1 MADAAGP
8 AADLLPP
15 KFQAWFA
22 GRGWSP
28 RAHQLEMVAKGRAG
42 RDALLIAPTGGGK
55 TLAGFLPSLIEI
67 MQRPPANTPPAT
79 STTDVA
85 GSSLGKF
92 DRPVGRSRGL
102 HTLYI
107 SPLKALAVDVE
118 RNLNAPIAE
127 MGLSIVAESRTGDTG
142 IARRQRQRV
151 KPPDILL
158 TTPEQ
163 LALLC
168 AWEGARLY
176 FEDLR
181 CVILDEI
188 HTLHA
193 SKRGDLLALDLARL
207 QVLAPSMRRVGLSA
221 TVDDPE
227 VIKAWMASHRE
238 VDVTTAPSLSSPPRS
253 EREKVGRGPAAAGD
267 LPGVVDQG
275 PAAGPR
281 PTAGVT
287 QPALSLPSPSPAS
300 PGGEE
305 VRLHGPSSIDLV
317 RGPAGAEPIVELLLS
332 EGRVPW
338 TGHTAQHAMAEVY
351 DVIRRSRIALVFV
364 NTRFQAEF
372 AFQELWRLNDDGLP
386 IALHHGSLAAEQRR
400 KVEAAM
406 ARGQLR
412 AVVCTSTLDLG
423 IDWGDVDLVIQLASP
438 KGASRMV
445 QRIGR
450 ANHRLDEP
458 SRALFVPAN
467 RFEMLECQAAREA
480 IAENKLDGDPPR
492 VGALDVLAQ
501 HVMGCAVS
509 EPFDMLELYDEV
521 RSAGPYRDLSW
532 EDFEAVVDFVSTG
545 GYALKT
551 YDRFRRIVQGP
562 DGRWRVRNL
571 QIAQRHRLNVG
582 TIVTAAM
589 LSVRIATR
597 RGQGGRK
604 IGEIEEG
611 MLEMLDPG
619 DTFIFAGQVWALVG
633 ITNLDVLVSPAA
645 HKDPKMPSWGSS
657 KFALSTYLAKR
668 VRQLMF
674 DQEHWQVLPLDVREW
689 LEMQRDKSLIVGE
702 DELLLETFP
711 KGKRHFMVCYP
722 FEGRLAHTTLA
733 MLLTRRLE
741 RLGVGPL
748 GFVCNDYA
756 MAIWALEPL
765 DGIDFDALFAEDMLG
780 DDLEAWLSES
790 FMMKRAFKGCAIV
803 SGLIEKRF
811 PGAEQKTGRQITF
824 STDLIYDVLRRHE
837 PDHLLLRCARAD
849 AATGL
854 IDVARLGDMLA
865 RIRGRIRHSPL
876 DHLSPFSVPILL
888 EIGKERSPGHA
899 GEIILAEAEDDL
911 IAEATR

>member
-1 MADAAGP
+1 MADAGAQLP
-8 AADLLPP
+8 DLLPP
-15 KFQAWFA
+15 KFKAWFD
-22 GRGWSP
+22 GRGWTA
-28 RAHQLEMVAKGRAG
+28 RAHQLAMIEQARAG

-55 TLAGFLPSLIEI
+55 TLAGFLPSLIELAE
-67 MQRPPANTPPAT
+67 RPPANTPA
-79 STTDVA
+79 
-85 GSSLGKF
+85 
-92 DRPVGRSRGL
+92 GL

-118 RNLNAPIAE
+118 RNLNAPILE
-127 MGLSIVAESRTGDTG
+127 MGLPITAESRTGDTG
-142 IARRQRQRV
+142 LSRRQRQRV
-151 KPPDILL
+151 KPPEILL

-168 AWEGARLY
+168 AWEGARLL
-176 FEDLR
+176 FESLR

-207 QVLAPSMRRVGLSA
+207 STLAPHMRRVGLSA

-227 VIKAWMASHRE
+227 VIKRWMA
-238 VDVTTAPSLSSPPRS
+238 
-253 EREKVGRGPAAAGD
+253 GPAG
-267 LPGVVDQG
+267 PG
-275 PAAGPR
+275 AIEL
-281 PTAGVT
+281 VT
-287 QPALSLPSPSPAS
+287 
-300 PGGEE
+300 
-305 VRLHGPSSIDLV
+305 
-317 RGPAGAEPIVELLLS
+317 GPAGAQPIVDMLLS

-338 TGHTAQHAMAEVY
+338 AGHTAQHAMAEVY
-351 DVIRRSRIALVFV
+351 EAIKRSKTALVFV

-372 AFQELWRLNDDGLP
+372 AFQELWRLNDDALP
-386 IALHHGSLAAEQRR
+386 IALHHGSLAAERRR

-406 ARGQLR
+406 ARGALR

-438 KGASRMV
+438 KGAARMV

-480 IAENKLDGDPPR
+480 IAQNVLDGDPPR
-492 VGALDVLAQ
+492 EGALDVLAQ
-501 HVMGCAVS
+501 HVMGCACA

-521 RSAGPYRDLSW
+521 RTAGPYRELSW
-532 EDFEAVVDFVSTG
+532 EDFEQVVDFVSTG

-551 YDRFRRIVQGP
+551 YDRFRRIVRGP
-562 DGRWRVRNL
+562 DGRWRVRNGEV
-571 QIAQRHRLNVG
+571 AQRHRLNVG
-582 TIVTAAM
+582 AIVSPAM
-589 LSVRIATR
+589 LAVRIAGR
-597 RGQGGRK
+597 RGSVGRK

-619 DTFIFAGQVWALVG
+619 DTFVFAGQVWRLMG
-633 ITNLDVLVSPAA
+633 ITNLDVLVQPANDHDA
-645 HKDPKMPSWGSS
+645 KMPSWGGS
-657 KFALSTYLAKR
+657 KFALSTFLAKR
-668 VRQLMF
+668 VRQLMT
-674 DQEHWQVLPLDVREW
+674 DQDHWRVLPSDVREW
-689 LEMQRDKSLIVGE
+689 LEVQRDRSLIPAE
-702 DELLLETFP
+702 DEMLLETFAR
-711 KGKRHFMVCYP
+711 GRRHFMVCYS

-741 RLGVGPL
+741 RLGAAPL

-756 MAIWALEPL
+756 LAVWALNPL
-765 DGIDFDALFAEDMLG
+765 DGLDYDALFAEDMLG
-780 DDLEAWLSES
+780 DDLEAWLAES
-790 FMMKRAFKGCAIV
+790 FMMKRAFKGCAIIA
-803 SGLIEKRF
+803 GLIERRF
-811 PGAEQKTGRQITF
+811 PGDRQKTGRQITF

-854 IDVARLGDMLA
+854 IDVARLGQMLS
-865 RIRGRIRHSPL
+865 RIRGRIRHARL

-888 EIGKERSPGHA
+888 EIGKERSPGQA
-899 GEIILAEAEDDL
+899 GEIILHEAEEDL
-911 IAEATR
+911 IAEALQ

>member
-8 AADLLPP
+8 AAELLPP
-15 KFQAWFA
+15 LFRDWFA
-22 GRGWSP
+22 GRGWTARS
-28 RAHQLEMVAKGRAG
+28 HQLEMVAKGRSG

-55 TLAGFLPSLIEI
+55 TLAGFLPSLIDLSE
-67 MQRPPANTPPAT
+67 RPPANTP
-79 STTDVA
+79 
-85 GSSLGKF
+85 
-92 DRPVGRSRGL
+92 RGL
-102 HTLYI
+102 HTIYI

-118 RNLNAPIAE
+118 RNLGAPIAE
-127 MGLSIVAESRTGDTG
+127 MGLKIVAESRTGDTG
-142 IARRQRQRV
+142 IARRQRQRI

-168 AWEGARLY
+168 AWEGARLF
-176 FEDLR
+176 FEDLH

-188 HTLHA
+188 HTLHS

-207 QVLAPSMRRVGLSA
+207 QVLAPRMRRVGLSA

-227 VIKAWMASHRE
+227 VIKAWMGNHRRVE
-238 VDVTTAPSLSSPPRS
+238 VV
-253 EREKVGRGPAAAGD
+253 
-267 LPGVVDQG
+267 
-275 PAAGPR
+275 
-281 PTAGVT
+281 
-287 QPALSLPSPSPAS
+287 LPSPLQGGVGGGDDQVGTSEPTPPLPTLS
-300 PGGEE
+300 SQGGEGS
-305 VRLHGPSSIDLV
+305 HAIDLV
-317 RGPAGAEPIVELLLS
+317 RGPPGAQPIVDMLLS

-338 TGHTAQHAMAEVY
+338 AGHTAKHAMAEVY
-351 DVIRRSRIALVFV
+351 EVIRSSRIALVFV

-372 AFQELWRLNDDGLP
+372 AFQELWRLNEDSLP

-406 ARGQLR
+406 ARGELR

-480 IAENKLDGDPPR
+480 IAENKLDGDPAR

-509 EPFDMLELYDEV
+509 EPFDLLTLYDEV
-521 RSAGPYRDLSW
+521 RSAGPYRELTW
-532 EDFEAVVDFVSTG
+532 ENFEQVVDFVSTG

-551 YDRFRRIVQGP
+551 YDRFRRIVKGQ
-562 DGRWRVRNL
+562 DGLWRVRDL
-571 QIAQRHRLNVG
+571 QTAQRHRLNVG
-582 TIVTAAM
+582 AIVSPAM
-589 LSVRIATR
+589 LAVRIAM
-597 RGQGGRK
+597 RGGRGGRK
-604 IGEIEEG
+604 IGEVEEG
-611 MLEMLDPG
+611 MLEMLDSG
-619 DTFIFAGQVWALVG
+619 DTFVFAGQVWSLVG
-633 ITNLDVLVSPAA
+633 VTNLDVLVKPAND
-645 HKDPKMPSWGSS
+645 KDPKMPSWGGS

-674 DQEHWQVLPLDVREW
+674 DESHWGVLPADVREW
-689 LEMQRDKSLIVGE
+689 LEAQKDRSLIVGE
-702 DELLLETFP
+702 DEMLLETFP
-711 KGKRHFMVCYP
+711 RGKRNFMVVYP

-741 RLGVGPL
+741 RLGIGPL

-756 MAIWALEPL
+756 MAIWALNPMDAL
-765 DGIDFDALFAEDMLG
+765 DYDELFAEDMLG

-790 FMMKRAFKGCAIV
+790 FMMKRAFKGCAII

-811 PGAEQKTGRQITF
+811 PGQEQKTGRQITF
-824 STDLIYDVLRRHE
+824 STDLIYDVLRRHQ
-837 PDHLLLRCARAD
+837 PDHLLLLCARAD

-854 IDVARLGDMLA
+854 VDVARLAGMLS
-865 RIRGRIRHSPL
+865 RIKGRIRHAAL
-876 DHLSPFSVPILL
+876 EHLSPFSVPILL
-888 EIGKERSPGHA
+888 EIGKERSPGGA
-899 GEIILAEAEDDL
+899 SEMILAEAEDDL
-911 IAEATR
+911 IAEAMG